1 MGEKIKMSWYK
12 YAIDFDRR
20 NVINH
25 KIMYLEETG
34 EMLTTLAKMVFQ
46 SATLAKQSNT
56 DIITSK
62 KITSYP
68 ILHEILLEADA
79 IALDSP
85 WKFAALCEEAV
96 LSISN
101 LVETLKIERKKM
113 TEGDAKPKVEKG
125 WVLDG

>member
-1 MGEKIKMSWYK
+1 MSWYK
-12 YAIDFDRR
+12 QAIDFDRR

-34 EMLTTLAKMVFQ
+34 EMLKELSKMVFQ
-46 SATLAKQSNT
+46 SATIAKQSNT
-56 DIITSK
+56 NILASK

-68 ILHEILLEADA
+68 VLHEILLEADA

-85 WKFAALCEEAV
+85 WRFAALCEEAI

-101 LVETLKIERKKM
+101 LVGTLKIERKVM
-113 TEGDAKPKVEKG
+113 TNGDKKPKVEKG
-125 WVLDG
+125 WFLDGR